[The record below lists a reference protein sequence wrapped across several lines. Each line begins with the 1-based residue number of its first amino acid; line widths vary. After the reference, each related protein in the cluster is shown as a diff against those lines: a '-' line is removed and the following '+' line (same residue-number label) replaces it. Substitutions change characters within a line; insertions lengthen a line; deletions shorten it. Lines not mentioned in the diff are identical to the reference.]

1 MIAKL
6 EIEGHLVLHR
16 KTKTKHTMGT
26 TINNEST
33 TTTETETPP

>member
-6 EIEGHLVLHR
+6 ETTLSTAQQNKDQTQIPN
-16 KTKTKHTMGT
+16 KTMAE

-33 TTTETETPP
+33 TTESTP